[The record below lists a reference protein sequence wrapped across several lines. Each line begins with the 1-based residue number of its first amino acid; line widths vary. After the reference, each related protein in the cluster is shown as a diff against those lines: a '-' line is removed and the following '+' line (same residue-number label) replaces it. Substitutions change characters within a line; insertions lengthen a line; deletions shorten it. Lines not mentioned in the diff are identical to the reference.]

1 MAPNTPNKNGIDGTL
16 ERKDVETARKE
27 DYNNEGEMLISDRNP
42 EIEGVE
48 TLIFEDGQQ
57 NPLNQFQHLIT
68 SNERGLESNSQTNYM
83 LSNTNSVT
91 KINDILK

>member
-1 MAPNTPNKNGIDGTL
+1 
-16 ERKDVETARKE
+16 
-27 DYNNEGEMLISDRNP
+27 MLISDRNP
-42 EIEGVE
+42 EIEGEE